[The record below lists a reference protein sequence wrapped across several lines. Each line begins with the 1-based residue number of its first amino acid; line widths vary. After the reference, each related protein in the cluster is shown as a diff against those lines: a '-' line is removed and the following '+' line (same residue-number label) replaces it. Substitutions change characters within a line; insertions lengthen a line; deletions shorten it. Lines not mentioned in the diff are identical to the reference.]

1 MPTADLL
8 INVAPGETRVAIVE
22 QDRLREITL
31 IRGEQKS
38 VVGNIYLGRVERV
51 LPGVQA
57 AFVDVGLPRS
67 GFLALPDARPSG
79 GRVGGERD
87 RITDYASE
95 GDTVLVQV
103 LSDATADK
111 GVKLTARLTLAG
123 RYLVLTP
130 GQADI
135 RLSRRIAMAPRE
147 RLEGLL
153 ERLAEEG
160 EGFIVRTAAAGAAD
174 DRLAV
179 DVAELRGA
187 WAGVMERRKDS
198 DPPACLYR
206 DVDTISRFL
215 RDGAGFYLARV
226 IVDDGKAMVGIR
238 DYCVGAALDLANHLV
253 RHDGPESLF
262 EHYGVE
268 EQIDAT
274 LTPVVGLASGG
285 SIIIEET
292 AALTAID
299 VNTGGGGGNPAE
311 TALRTNLEAA
321 EEIARQAR
329 LRNLGG
335 LLAVDFV
342 SMRRH
347 DHGNEV
353 LEALRGAVAGDPC
366 PTFVGNFTR
375 LGLVEMTRR
384 RQRQPLASVL
394 AGDCPACAGT
404 GRIKSPLTV
413 ALEALRGVVRT
424 ARAEP
429 GRDVTVRA
437 APAVIE
443 ALEGLAAAACADVEE
458 RLGRALRLTGDG
470 SLAADAFE
478 VSTDGAGGIDGQ
490 A

>member
-1 MPTADLL
+1 MLSADLL
-8 INVAPGETRVAIVE
+8 INVSPGETRVAVVE
-22 QDRLREITL
+22 QGNLREITL
-31 IRGEQKS
+31 IRGEEDS

-57 AFVDVGLPRS
+57 AFIDVGQPRS

-79 GRVGGERD
+79 GRDGAERD

-130 GQADI
+130 GQSDI
-135 RLSRRIAMAPRE
+135 RLSRRIAMAPRD

-160 EGFIVRTAAAGAAD
+160 EGFIVRTAAAGAED
-174 DRLAV
+174 ELLAA
-179 DVAELRGA
+179 DVAGLRST
-187 WAGVMERRKDS
+187 WAAVVERRKDN
-198 DPPACLYR
+198 DPPACVHR
-206 DVDTISRFL
+206 DVDTISRML
-215 RDGAGFYLARV
+215 RDGAGFELARV
-226 IVDDGKAMVGIR
+226 VVDDGKTLAGLR
-238 DYCVGAALDLANHLV
+238 AYCEGVVPDLAPHLV
-253 RHDGPESLF
+253 RHDGPEPLF
-262 EHYGVE
+262 ENYGIE
-268 EQIDAT
+268 EQIDAA
-274 LTPVVGLASGG
+274 LAPVVGLPSGG

-292 AALTAID
+292 AALIAID
-299 VNTGGGGGNPAE
+299 VNTGGGGGNAAE

-342 SMRRH
+342 PMRRH
-347 DHGNEV
+347 DHGAEV
-353 LEALRGAVAGDPC
+353 LEALRGAVAADPC

-384 RQRQPLASVL
+384 RQREPLAAIL
-394 AGDCPACAGT
+394 AGACPACAGT
-404 GRIKSPLTV
+404 GRVKSPTTV
-413 ALEALRGVVRT
+413 ALEALRGA
-424 ARAEP
+424 ARAARVEP
-429 GRDVTVRA
+429 GKEVTIRA
-437 APAVIE
+437 APAVAE
-443 ALEGLAAAACADVEE
+443 ALEGTAARGDVEE
-458 RLGRALRLTGDG
+458 RLGRALRLVADG
-470 SLAADAFE
+470 TLAADAFE
-478 VSTDGAGGIDGQ
+478 VTTEGAGGSDEQG
-490 A
+490 